1 MISDQVSAFT
11 VRGNLRGTLENLKA
25 MIEGEE
31 MSSKGERV
39 QPDRDWSDRRPRR
52 HAWPSRRDWRARRG
66 RTSWRARCAPFLRLG
81 PTPAA
86 GYTTHAILRPNEQA
100 IIDEL
105 GTLTFGEV
113 HERTNALANAWL
125 DAGLGEGDGI
135 AIMCRNHRGFIE
147 ATVAASKIGA
157 HALYLNTAF
166 AGPQLTEVVQREKP
180 TAIVYDQEFTELLED
195 AGKRRKRFIALGRR
209 RLAAR
214 PHARGA
220 DRVGRHRGARAARRA
235 RAAS

>member
-1 MISDQVSAFT
+1 MRVAVTSGLARPQRPGPDGARAHAHSRASA
-11 VRGNLRGTLENLKA
+11 
-25 MIEGEE
+25 
-31 MSSKGERV
+31 
-39 QPDRDWSDRRPRR
+39 PRR
-52 HAWPSRRDWRARRG
+52 LPA
-66 RTSWRARCAPFLRLG
+66 T
-81 PTPAA
+81 PTN
-86 GYTTHAILRPNEQA
+86 AILRPNETA

-125 DAGLGEGDGI
+125 DAGAAARATAS

-180 TAIVYDQEFTELLED
+180 TAIVYDEEFTELLED
-195 AGKRRKRFIALGRR
+195 AGKRRKRFIAWVDDDSPPDPTLEELIESGDTES
-209 RLAAR
+209 
-214 PHARGA
+214 PG
-220 DRVGRHRGARAARRA
+220 AARRA
-235 RAAS
+235 GPRRDPHLGHDRHAEGRDAQAARRPQPRRSRCCRGSR